1 MILLLLWKTNG
12 RTFKKKK
19 KNKEFWVL
27 NKGGGEMGGEEEK
40 EILRSADNLNDRNNF
55 WDIFNKIF

>member
-1 MILLLLWKTNG
+1 M
-12 RTFKKKK
+12 
-19 KNKEFWVL
+19 L